1 VAKILLVEDSTF
13 LRIATERILTRARYE
28 VVTAVDGEEA
38 LRVAAEKKPDVILLD
53 MMLPKL
59 SGLEVLKALK
69 TDPATAG
76 IAVIVMSGLSQK
88 NAERL
93 QKDGAFAY
101 LEKASLELDSGG
113 RPLLAAL
120 GELVEKVMTQRA
132 MGAGSS

>member
-1 VAKILLVEDSTF
+1 MAKILLVEDSTF